1 MNRNL
6 SMTEKYTLLM
16 LYGGGSRTDFMA
28 CHFSAG
34 IVLGGLLEM
43 IQSRDISVG
52 RGIKLSA
59 DRKSGAGSQCWAT
72 LHDNICGHSSKTI
85 QGWL

>member
-28 CHFSAG
+28 CQFSAG

-43 IQSRDISVG
+43 IQSRDISVAVCALCS
-52 RGIKLSA
+52 IAIL
-59 DRKSGAGSQCWAT
+59 QI
-72 LHDNICGHSSKTI
+72 LF
-85 QGWL
+85 

>member
-28 CHFSAG
+28 CQFSAG

-52 RGIKLSA
+52 RGNKLSA
-59 DRKSGAGSQCWAT
+59 DRKAGTGSQC
-72 LHDNICGHSSKTI
+72 LSLIHI
-85 QGWL
+85 

>member
-28 CHFSAG
+28 CQFSAG
-34 IVLGGLLEM
+34 IVLGGLL
-43 IQSRDISVG
+43 
-52 RGIKLSA
+52 K
-59 DRKSGAGSQCWAT
+59 
-72 LHDNICGHSSKTI
+72 
-85 QGWL
+85 